1 MPHLIIQYSES
12 LGEQVDMT
20 EFCAV
25 MSKVMQQTGL
35 FPLAGIRVRAH
46 PMPHSSIADEH
57 PENASLDIT
66 LRIGEGRSGAQKAIA
81 GSALM
86 EGAKSAF
93 VAQLAHPHFA
103 LSLEIIEIPKSFS
116 WKTNSIHPR
125 LKN

>member
-12 LGEQVDMT
+12 LGEQVNMT

-57 PENASLDIT
+57 PENAFLDIT
-66 LRIGEGRSGAQKAIA
+66 NYI
-81 GSALM
+81 
-86 EGAKSAF
+86 
-93 VAQLAHPHFA
+93 
-103 LSLEIIEIPKSFS
+103 
-116 WKTNSIHPR
+116 
-125 LKN
+125 LKRFK